1 MVQLLGALDAV
12 RASVDAQREVGIG
25 VIEVLEGE
33 MAVAVV
39 LREEGGDEVG
49 ADVRFVVELGFPDGD

>member
-12 RASVDAQREVGIG
+12 RASVDAQREVGVG

-33 MAVAVV
+33 VAVAVV
-39 LREEGGDEVG
+39 LREEFTCAGTT
-49 ADVRFVVELGFPDGD
+49 FPFAAA